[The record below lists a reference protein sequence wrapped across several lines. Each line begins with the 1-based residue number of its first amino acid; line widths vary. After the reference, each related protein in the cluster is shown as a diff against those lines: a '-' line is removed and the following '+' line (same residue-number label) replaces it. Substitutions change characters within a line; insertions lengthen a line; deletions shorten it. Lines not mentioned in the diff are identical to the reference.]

1 MDKKFISERVF
12 EIRSS
17 KNISAR
23 SLSLDLGMSSEYVN
37 QVENGRM
44 MPSVDFL
51 INFCEYFNITLSE
64 FFDCENKNLI
74 QNKTILVKLNKL
86 DKQQLEAVNM
96 IIDTM
101 IKGK

>member
-12 EIRSS
+12 EIISS

-44 MPSVDFL
+44 MPSIDFL
-51 INFCEYFNITLSE
+51 INFCDFFNITLSE
-64 FFDCENKNLI
+64 FFDYENKNLI
-74 QNKTILVKLNKL
+74 QNKIILVKLNKL

-96 IIDTM
+96 IIDSM